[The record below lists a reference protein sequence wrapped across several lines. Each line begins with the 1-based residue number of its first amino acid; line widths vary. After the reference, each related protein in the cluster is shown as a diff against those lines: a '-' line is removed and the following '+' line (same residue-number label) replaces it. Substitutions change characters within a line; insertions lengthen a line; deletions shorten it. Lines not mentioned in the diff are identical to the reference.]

1 MALGNNNRPLCV
13 SANVMTRLHSLL
25 ICGLVTVM
33 SVQAYG
39 QTPAPNTPDAA
50 TWRGLGMHP
59 VDPPLPLL
67 DATLPTTQRSQV
79 RLSDAK
85 GQWLILSFFATWCGP
100 CRAEFPSMVE
110 LWRATHKDG
119 LDLFAISAEDD
130 HGLVSRYAEDLNLP
144 FPVLHDLGGR
154 LSGNYRVSSLPTSF
168 VVSPA
173 GEIVARVI
181 GARDWAQLIPAFQ
194 AIMRGET
201 PTMMPA
207 MPAELPPLDDPPTA
221 TVTLGNTEPLEA
233 GELIS
238 LNIDVQWSGQL
249 RDYLLK
255 PPALPSL
262 EGLEVI
268 STKAKTSARAG
279 SSTVRYEYTLK
290 ASKSQ
295 VYDLDP
301 IRLNYRDGRNGAES
315 GTEAKGLKLVVI
327 EPTSPLSDWRLW
339 TGLVLVLAL
348 MGLVTWNRRRSN
360 SKGPSGVQQDDELSA
375 KLENLRELRLR
386 GDHIGFITLCQSLA
400 QSAGLKSESY
410 ITSDLANAVQYG
422 GHRIPEI
429 DLEQIER
436 TLREDL
442 NVSD

>member
-1 MALGNNNRPLCV
+1 MALGNNNRPLSV
-13 SANVMTRLHSLL
+13 SASVMTRLYSMLSCAL
-25 ICGLVTVM
+25 MTVV
-33 SVQAYG
+33 SAQAYG
-39 QTPAPNTPDAA
+39 QTLAPIAPDAA

-67 DATLPTTQRSQV
+67 DATLPTTQQSQV

-130 HGLVSRYAEDLNLP
+130 HGLVTRYANDLKLP

-194 AIMRGET
+194 AIMRGEA
-201 PTMMPA
+201 PAMMPSI
-207 MPAELPPLDDPPTA
+207 PEELPPLDEPPTA
-221 TVTLGNTEPLEA
+221 TVVLSNTGPLEIGTPIA
-233 GELIS
+233 LT
-238 LNIDVQWSGQL
+238 IDVQWSGQL

-255 PPALPSL
+255 PPALPPL
-262 EGLEVI
+262 EGLEVL
-268 STKAKTSARAG
+268 STKASTSARAG
-279 SSTVRYEYTLK
+279 SSIVRYEYTLQATK
-290 ASKSQ
+290 AQ
-295 VYDLDP
+295 AYDLDP

-339 TGLVLVLAL
+339 LGLALAALLLGLVAW
-348 MGLVTWNRRRSN
+348 MRRRAQSQ
-360 SKGPSGVQQDDELSA
+360 GPTNLHNDEALRSR
-375 KLENLRELRLR
+375 LESLRELRLQ
-386 GDHIGFITLCQSLA
+386 GDHIGFVALCQSLA
-400 QSAGLKSESY
+400 SSAGLESETY
-410 ITSDLANAVQYG
+410 INSDLANAVQYG

-429 DLEQIER
+429 DLDQIER
-436 TLREDL
+436 TLRADL